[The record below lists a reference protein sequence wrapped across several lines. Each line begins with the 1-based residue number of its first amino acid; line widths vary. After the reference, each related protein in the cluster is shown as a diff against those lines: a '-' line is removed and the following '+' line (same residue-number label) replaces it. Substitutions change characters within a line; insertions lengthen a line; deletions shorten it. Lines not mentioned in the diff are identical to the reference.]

1 MADETQELLQ
11 EIVQELRAMRRELA
25 AIHQEVAP
33 FAEAR
38 RSEARMQSPLMGVDL
53 FRESAEERRG

>member
-1 MADETQELLQ
+1 MADDTKELLQ

-25 AIHQEVAP
+25 AIHEEVAP

-38 RSEARMQSPLMGVDL
+38 RSEKRMQSPLMGVDL
-53 FRESAEERRG
+53 FRQAEERRG